1 MLLGEDMPDKND
13 PKYKE
18 LHEQSFNAG
27 ASFARK
33 TKLDVFALKVQTF
46 ASSYPKIFL
55 GIIFSIVLF
64 CIGLNLYRLSTAV
77 NMPKTRSSVI
87 QTQEHYLAFQLYEEI
102 SPTNHL
108 TVLFALSLTNIAHPN
123 SLFFYTK

>member
-77 NMPKTRSSVI
+77 NMPKSSSVI
-87 QTQEHYLAFQLYEEI
+87 QTQEQYLKLKRHHNPQNSSDAVSESQD
-102 SPTNHL
+102 P
-108 TVLFALSLTNIAHPN
+108 VLE
-123 SLFFYTK
+123 

>member
-87 QTQEHYLAFQLYEEI
+87 QTQEPVLYL
-102 SPTNHL
+102 
-108 TVLFALSLTNIAHPN
+108 
-123 SLFFYTK
+123 

>member
-33 TKLDVFALKVQTF
+33 TKLDVFALKVQTLQVRILKY
-46 ASSYPKIFL
+46 S
-55 GIIFSIVLF
+55 
-64 CIGLNLYRLSTAV
+64 
-77 NMPKTRSSVI
+77 
-87 QTQEHYLAFQLYEEI
+87 
-102 SPTNHL
+102 
-108 TVLFALSLTNIAHPN
+108 
-123 SLFFYTK
+123 

>member
-1 MLLGEDMPDKND
+1 MKIKKMLLGEEMPDKND

-27 ASFARK
+27 VSFAKK

-46 ASSYPKIFL
+46 ARSYPKLFL

-64 CIGLNLYRLSTAV
+64 CVGLNLYRLSSAISIPST
-77 NMPKTRSSVI
+77 PSSAI
-87 QTQEHYLAFQLYEEI
+87 QMQEQQLKLKRHHN
-102 SPTNHL
+102 PQ
-108 TVLFALSLTNIAHPN
+108 N
-123 SLFFYTK
+123 SVDAKMESQTSVSE